1 MSKQFDDTNRG
12 ALFKNERKT
21 EDQHADYNGSINVA
35 GHDYWLNAWIKTS
48 KAGKKFMSL
57 SVKQKDSQPAPKGT
71 ERQGAGPSTYSKA
84 DTVAKMSAKEEM
96 DDEIPW

>member
-1 MSKQFDDTNRG
+1 MTDKKFDDTNRG

-48 KAGKKFMSL
+48 KTGKKFMSL
-57 SVKQKDSQPAPKGT
+57 SVKQKDGKPAPSPQ
-71 ERQGAGPSTYSKA
+71 RQGAGPSA
-84 DTVAKMSAKEEM
+84 REEM
-96 DDEIPW
+96 DDEIPF